1 MKVVLLIIN
10 KNYLG
15 KYLLSIYME
24 EINDEQH
31 KNSHKFYC
39 KICDFGTSR
48 LSHYNNHLK
57 TKKHLNNSTGI
68 FPQQQKSYDCEICGN
83 TYKDRSGLHRHK
95 KKCNFIKETPIVVCE
110 PINNDKEK
118 IDKLTEQVSQLTSSL
133 TTISTALM
141 EGKLGNTTNNN
152 TTNNN
157 TFNLNIFLNEKCK
170 DAMNIT
176 DFVDQIKLQLSDLE
190 GQGNL
195 GYVGGISN
203 ILIKN
208 LDELDVDKRPIHC
221 TDPKRET
228 LYVKNNNVWEKGETG
243 RDNVKKAIDTITKN
257 NTKQITE
264 WINSH
269 PESLKA
275 HTPKADQLQ
284 KIMGNIGGGIN
295 DEEQNK
301 NVNKVIKNIAKE
313 MTIDKDVIS

>member
-1 MKVVLLIIN
+1 MELKQKKSTYKYCCELC
-10 KNYLG
+10 NYSTPR
-15 KYLLSIYME
+15 YSQYERHLS
-24 EINDEQH
+24 
-31 KNSHKFYC
+31 
-39 KICDFGTSR
+39 
-48 LSHYNNHLK
+48 
-57 TKKHLNNSTGI
+57 TKKH
-68 FPQQQKSYDCEICGN
+68 
-83 TYKDRSGLHRHK
+83 KDREEPDKTFYEPKNIKKVQKVQKEYTCDCGKIYTLRSSLFNHK
-95 KKCNFIKETPIVVCE
+95 KKCTGVPVVVCE

-190 GQGNL
+190 GQGSL

-243 RDNVKKAIDTITKN
+243 RNRVKEAIDTITKN

-264 WINSH
+264 WISSH

-301 NVNKVIKNIAKE
+301 NVNKVIKNIAKG
-313 MTIDKDVIS
+313 MTIDKDGIIN